1 MTTDTPGLVYALI
14 PQAMAEIGAIA
25 KTQTNKFDRYQF
37 RGIDDLYNALHG
49 PLSRFGLFIVP
60 HEVKTV
66 TTRVVETQ
74 AGKTQL
80 ETTMVVRYRIYGP
93 DGSFVEAESEGVGMD
108 RGDKASNKAQTA
120 AFKVLCFQAFM
131 PPIEDGSDSERE
143 SPERAPPRERK
154 ASPLEMARRAL
165 YNDVKARRDTALTP
179 DTGVSDGDFMV
190 EVSRHM
196 FAEEGAQ
203 TVEDVNKMGEAI
215 EAGAYNLETGKNTE
229 GR

>member
-120 AFKVLCFQAFM
+120 AFKVLCFQVFL
-131 PPIEDGSDSERE
+131 PPLEDASDSERD
-143 SPERAPPRERK
+143 SPERAEPPPRQPKLDSVELARQQLGAWTKDHRK
-154 ASPLEMARRAL
+154 GSGGVQTGTFLRAVEAQL
-165 YNDVKARRDTALTP
+165 F
-179 DTGVSDGDFMV
+179 GD
-190 EVSRHM
+190 
-196 FAEEGAQ
+196 EGANS
-203 TVEDVNKMGEAI
+203 VERIRAMREAI
-215 EAGAYNLETGKNTE
+215 EAGQFDIKSGKENE
-229 GR
+229 G